1 MNKLFVANKPTG
13 VSSNYFL
20 RNIKRRYKV
29 KKAGYSGTLDPF
41 ASGCLIVAFGQ
52 YTKLFRFLQKTP
64 KRYEAVLF
72 LGAISK
78 TLDIEKIEKIIEV
91 EAIDE
96 DIVKNILNSLV
107 GELEYLPP
115 KYSAK
120 KINGKKAYELARENI
135 EFKLKKIKSTIYE
148 INLISYQHPYIH
160 FDISV
165 SEGSYIRSIGAIIAK
180 NLGTL
185 GALKTLKRINEGRFF
200 CNDEKSLN
208 PLNYLKTEKNI
219 YLLDKFDILLG
230 KKLKVSS
237 FEIDK
242 DGEYHLIIDNFLS
255 IVKIKDNKVTYL
267 LNKMPLED
275 LC

>member
-1 MNKLFVANKPTG
+1 MNRLFVANKPTG

-20 RNIKRRYKV
+20 KGLKKRYKV

-52 YTKLFRFLQKTP
+52 YSKLFRFLQKTP

-72 LGAISK
+72 LGAISE
-78 TLDIEKIEKIIEV
+78 TLDIEKIEKIIEIN
-91 EAIDE
+91 EID
-96 DIVKNILNSLV
+96 KNTIQNTLNSLV

-120 KINGKKAYELARENI
+120 KINGKKAYELARKDI
-135 EFKLKKIKSTIYE
+135 EFELKKIKSTIYE
-148 INLISYQHPYIH
+148 IHLISYTHPYIH

-180 NLGTL
+180 KLGTV
-185 GALKTLKRINEGRFF
+185 GALKNLKRINEGKFIY
-200 CNDEKSLN
+200 NDEKSLN
-208 PLNYLKTEKNI
+208 PVEYLKTKENL

-230 KKLKVSS
+230 RKLKASS
-237 FEIDK
+237 FENDK
-242 DGEYHLIIDNFLS
+242 DGEYHLVIDNFLS
-255 IVKIKDNKVTYL
+255 IIKIKDNEATYL
-267 LNKMPLED
+267 LNKVALED
-275 LC
+275 SC